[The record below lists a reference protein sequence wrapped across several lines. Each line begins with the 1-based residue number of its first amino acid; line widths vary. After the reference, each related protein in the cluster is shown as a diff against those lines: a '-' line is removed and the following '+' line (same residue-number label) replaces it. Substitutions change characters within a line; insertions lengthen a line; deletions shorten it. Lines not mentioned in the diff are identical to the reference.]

1 MTPYREVVQD
11 QAGNV
16 QPGRAVAVT
25 IHGTTTAAPIY
36 SDAAGLSPIPGGIVT
51 TDANGVLEF
60 WSPGGTLT
68 LTVVSTGTV
77 VNNVYIAPTIV
88 SSLMS
93 SWTVLAGLAL
103 AGGIPSSA
111 QAMVSGC
118 RETPGDEGG
127 TLIRRCTAAEFA
139 AFGLSAEAAALVSF
153 PDASGDRWIID
164 TPNPHLASVGCY
176 GQPLGVPPVATAEM
190 NCRPYIEALSEFLSK
205 TRTNGGV
212 IRYGRRNYYLH
223 DDTQLDDYIGISGP
237 ETQGRESLASGEI
250 DAVGGVDFVPGIVH
264 RSTTTFEIGDNFYAD
279 YLCVKRQ
286 GIAQHTTMA
295 GALDMQVSFAGVGV
309 KKRGTGSAR
318 NVTIRNFIAYGFE
331 IGLDGYKM
339 PGCRI
344 GDHYGDCLILVML
357 RDSGETCW
365 LKPGKRKPTLSNNE
379 AIKPRTISVTGLFD
393 SGGHVGI
400 TTAEDVVANGL
411 TTGQRVGNN
420 KLPDPFVNRRR
431 TVTVLGSNS
440 IVLDDELWSASY
452 ASFGL
457 TSRSS
462 ITFQPSG
469 GAGVTAFYNA
479 SGKVGVRTAVAMPFA
494 VGHYAILGCAE
505 LAPRGFRQIFQVV
518 STTDFVLNVAWDA
531 GLTSLALKDCELSAM
546 PNNRRMS
553 TASPYWGTTEAF
565 ATALI
570 NCDGARVE
578 VAHKGNGGIYCD
590 SGSVNIEMANEG
602 GSIGETD
609 LDDPDSRGLVT
620 TQPRTV
626 VTGALKS
633 TGLAWDVVME
643 TADNKCF
650 GYGMQLTDNGVGSL
664 RVTTGGVTIVG
675 ARTKGAGRLLV
686 SNPSGVDILEG
697 DFTSASVVG
706 SNADKKKV
714 ALRWRSG
721 DEVREIAGVWQQS
734 VWDASGNDLVVLR
747 LTENGVYARPQ
758 AYTSTGT
765 VGSAVVTLTTYHHG
779 CDIELTTN
787 TATVILDATT
797 VPDGFKFTIRNHRP
811 GGDWTIPTSWGVGVV
826 MQYAKGVSHT
836 KLSALGWADFV
847 VRDVLGVRYLFIR
860 GDTAA

>member
-51 TDANGVLEF
+51 TDSNGVLEF

-68 LTVVSTGTV
+68 LTVTSTGTV
-77 VNNVYIAPTIV
+77 INNVYIAPTIV

-93 SWTVLAGLAL
+93 SRVVLAGLAL

-111 QAMVSGC
+111 TSVMAGC
-118 RETPGDEGG
+118 NTTPGDEGG
-127 TLIRRCTAAEFA
+127 VPFRRCSAAEFA
-139 AFGLSAEAAALVSF
+139 AFGLSAETAALVSF
-153 PDASGDRWIID
+153 LDASGDRWLID
-164 TPNPHLASVGCY
+164 TPNPHLASVGCFP
-176 GQPLGVPPVATAEM
+176 QPLGVAPVASSATS
-190 NCRPYIEALSEFLSK
+190 CRPYVVALSEFLSK

-212 IRYGRRNYYLH
+212 IRYGRGNYYFH
-223 DDTQLDDYIGISGP
+223 EDTALDDYVGISGP

-264 RSTTTFEIGDNFYAD
+264 RSSTTFEIGDNFYSD

-295 GALDMQVSFAGVGV
+295 GALDMQMSFAGTGI

-318 NVTIRNFIAYGFE
+318 NVTIRNFVAYGFE

-365 LKPGKRKPTLSNNE
+365 LKPGKRKPSLSNNDT
-379 AIKPRTISVTGLFD
+379 IKPRTITVTGLFD
-393 SGGHVGI
+393 SGGYVGV
-400 TTAEDVVANGL
+400 TTAEDVIANGL
-411 TTGQRVGNN
+411 TTGQRIGNN
-420 KLPDPFVNRRR
+420 KLPAAFVNLRR
-431 TVTVLGSNS
+431 TVTVLGANS
-440 IVLDDELWSASY
+440 VRLNDEPWSSDY
-452 ASFGL
+452 ASFTL
-457 TSRSS
+457 TDRSN

-479 SGKVGVRTAVAMPFA
+479 SGKVGVRTAVAMPFT
-494 VGHYAILGCAE
+494 VGHYAILGCGE
-505 LAPRGFRQIFQVV
+505 LPPRGFRRIHQVI
-518 STTDFVLNVAWDA
+518 STTDFVVDVAWDA
-531 GLTSLALKDCELSAM
+531 ALLSFNMRDAELSAM

-553 TASPYWGTTEAF
+553 SASPYWGTTEAF

-578 VAHKGNGGIYCD
+578 VAHKGNGGVYCD
-590 SGSVNIEMANEG
+590 SGSVNLEMSNEG

-643 TADNKCF
+643 TSADKCF

-706 SNADKKKV
+706 SAADKKKV

-734 VWDASGNDLVVLR
+734 VWDSSGNDLVVYR
-747 LTENGVYARPQ
+747 ATENGVYTRPQ

-765 VGSAVVTLTTYHHG
+765 VGAAVVTLTTYHHG

-787 TATVILDATT
+787 TATIILDATT
-797 VPDGFKFTIRNHRP
+797 VPDGFKFTVRNHRP
-811 GGDWTIPTSWGVGVV
+811 AGDWTIPTSWGSGVV

-847 VRDVLGVRYLFIR
+847 VRVISGTRYLLIR